1 MFFGY
6 SFSDCRVIT
15 QLLHQP
21 RFETAIKCA
30 RTRAEITHPSKHG
43 PALSLNFSL
52 SLLAAGVATPL
63 KRTVAQV
70 ESDIANISS
79 QVTTLDNNI
88 KAFPGSAVVFQGIHS
103 AAGNLESIL
112 NKATSD
118 VNATGAV
125 SEADAMTILH
135 SVEALEPTIL
145 DSLSQISTKRAAF
158 DSQPISGLSALV
170 KADLQTLKTDT
181 DAFANALIAA
191 APADLK
197 AEAMTILTNVDN
209 GFNSAIAAYS

>member
-1 MFFGY
+1 M
-6 SFSDCRVIT
+6 V
-15 QLLHQP
+15 QLSRL
-21 RFETAIKCA
+21 I
-30 RTRAEITHPSKHG
+30 
-43 PALSLNFSL
+43 FSL
-52 SLLAAGVATPL
+52 SLLAASVATPL

-79 QVTTLDNNI
+79 QVTTLDNI
-88 KAFPGSAVVFQGIHS
+88 KAFPGSGLAGALGIHS
-103 AAGNLESIL
+103 AAGSLESIL

-118 VNATGAV
+118 VKATGAV
-125 SEADAMTILH
+125 SEADATTILH

-158 DSQPISGLSALV
+158 VNIGISNRRPSALV